1 MKRNLL
7 HSRMALIVVAV
18 LSLSAIITSCLDDD
32 YYFEQAKKY
41 YNKQWLKLIG
51 PIPVEHD
58 WSVAQQIN
66 ATFDLTQEAEGE
78 QLVCIYT
85 HHPLDKNCRL
95 LARTTI
101 NGTGEVK
108 FDMLKNHKDV
118 YVRVTN
124 THQEITFEGYFMLEG
139 TNLAVTPQ
147 TIATRLLSR
156 LINDERAWA
165 ENCTIELADARR
177 DGLNEY
183 RELNGS
189 IDEPV
194 DMMHLHYFEHN
205 KHTER
210 VCLNF
215 RDSIYPIIHDAND
228 QTAIFKESRDNR
240 AMATQGVEYVTQSP
254 TEIELTYIFG
264 ATGFYNSFGYFYWNP
279 NDPETYKNAHK
290 IVLMN
295 DARPQNNI
303 RYSLNGETSWDEA
316 TTFSRGSG
324 FSDLIVSGDENPY
337 DEVEGSD
344 PITPTHI
351 VGTKYKLVYY
361 GEDYAQEPTYTFPE
375 GTHIGFFIYNNYVKK
390 SDGQYAYDVT
400 DSPLDMSN
408 NDSYH
413 KNLVFSLPEYNADI
427 KEYYNYRIL
436 EEKKD
441 TVTGVNGIGEVSAVT
456 YNYKGHTILGFEDGI
471 DKDMNDIL
479 LMVDADVR
487 TDQGVIEDIE
497 EESFIIACEDLG
509 NTGDYD
515 FNDVVFKVS
524 HVGGSDKLN
533 IIPLASGGTLPV
545 ELHYK
550 DLNDSISN
558 ICTFRPNATES
569 DDDFHKLID
578 PNATMKENSFNPYKP
593 LNVRKGQDIIPG
605 DTITITV
612 PIDYTINKNQFIVE
626 VKKGYGTSLYIE
638 KGSIYIEENM
648 KDSAHNKAPQMMI
661 LPGNWNW
668 PTEGTLILDAYPDF
682 GGWTRNEE
690 ASAFW
695 YNNRETEYLVDYT
708 STEGEGEDTPGGGE
722 GGQEP
727 DEPDYTP
734 VDIPVTGINN
744 QQITLST
751 QKHATHYNEVIYI
764 PENYFSPQGSVITIV
779 AKQGVN
785 QTVSAGI
792 NNTYSL
798 GISDN
803 GTLVGSISANELR
816 NYVTNDT
823 VPLHFW
829 CDAANIASI
838 TIAPMDYLVYDDYEN
853 GQKYA
858 AWGNLENATPGSA
871 SYLEI
876 IENYEGTNNNVLHYH
891 NNKDLG
897 VGNAYLC
904 ELVYGNLDN
913 KITNGKTYM
922 LSLRIKGSAT
932 TGSFSGGFRTSDSQ
946 GTGQLDVSVTTEWQT
961 IEVPITCTGNG
972 TVRMLFDLG
981 RYAGD
986 IWFDDLQLE
995 ELGTETTILTQDN
1008 HSGLSSWGNNST
1020 LNNINLLT
1028 ITNTNKN
1035 QADEFWQSQIEFQT
1049 GLTFR
1054 KGENYVLKMKIK
1066 GTEQG
1071 TISSLLQNGDIPA
1084 SNRPTIDI
1092 TGNDWQIIEKT
1103 LEFQSDQVTE
1113 ANLLMFDIGY
1123 YKGDLE
1129 IERIQLTLPGGSTSI
1144 VNRQEVNWTIRQSQE
1159 SPRVGNANPY
1169 LQIYNPSSTGI
1180 GDVQFRYRA
1189 ANNFVKEQFY
1199 KLTLRIKG
1207 DNNGSIQTFLQRIVG
1222 EGNNAKYDDA
1232 SEQKTITVS
1241 NGDYQTV
1248 TVYFKTKDMDMNG
1261 AKYLLFSIGTYV
1273 GNIYIDDLK
1282 LSTFTK

>member
-108 FDMLKNHKDV
+108 FDMLKGHKDV

-156 LINDERAWA
+156 LINDSRVWA
-165 ENCTIELADARR
+165 ENCTIELADAHR

-189 IDEPV
+189 IDDSV
-194 DMMHLHYFEHN
+194 DMMHMHYFENNQHY
-205 KHTER
+205 ER

-215 RDSIYPIIHDAND
+215 IDDIYPIIHDANN
-228 QTAIFKESRDNR
+228 QTAIFQEQTDNR
-240 AMATQGVEYVTQSP
+240 AKATQGVEYITIGD
-254 TEIELTYIFG
+254 TEIALTYVFG
-264 ATGFYNSFGYFYWNP
+264 ATGFYNSFGYFYW
-279 NDPETYKNAHK
+279 DPSKGETYQDAHK
-290 IVLMN
+290 IILIN

-361 GEDYAQEPTYTFPE
+361 GKNYDQEPTYTFPE

-441 TVTGVNGIGEVSAVT
+441 TITGMQGIGEISAVT
-456 YNYKGHTILGFEDGI
+456 YSYKGHTILGFEDGI

-479 LMVDADVR
+479 LLVDADVR

-524 HVGGSDKLN
+524 HVGGSNELKVT
-533 IIPLASGGTLPV
+533 PLASGGTLPV
-545 ELHYK
+545 ILKYRINE
-550 DLNDSISN
+550 NEIVN
-558 ICTFRPNATES
+558 ICTFKPNGSNT
-569 DDDFHKLID
+569 DLDFHNLID
-578 PNATMKENSFNPYKP
+578 PDANMDKSSYNPFKP
-593 LNVRKGQDIIPG
+593 LNVRKGE
-605 DTITITV
+605 TITV
-612 PIDYTINKNQFIVE
+612 GETIIIPVDPDFSINKNDFIVQ
-626 VKKGYGTSLYIE
+626 VRKDHDTSVFIE
-638 KGSIYIEENM
+638 PGSIYIDENM

-668 PTEGTLILDAYPDF
+668 PTEGTLILKAYPDF
-682 GGWTRNEE
+682 SGWTREE
-690 ASAFW
+690 EESAFW
-695 YNNRETEYLVDYT
+695 YNNRVAEHLVDYT
-708 STEGEGEDTPGGGE
+708 STEGENGGGTGGGE
-722 GGQEP
+722 IGTPPEP
-727 DEPDYTP
+727 DS
-734 VDIPVTGINN
+734 VLVNIPVTGFNN
-744 QQITLST
+744 QQTTLSP

-764 PENYFSPQGSVITIV
+764 PESYFSPQGSVITIV
-779 AKQGVN
+779 AKPGVN

-816 NYVTNDT
+816 NYVVNST

-829 CDAANIASI
+829 CEAKNIEHIEI
-838 TIAPMDYLVYDDYEN
+838 TTYVAPAIPEGYIIYDDYEYN
-853 GQKYA
+853 QKYA
-858 AWGNLENATPGSA
+858 AWGNLVNSTTGSA
-871 SYLEI
+871 SYHEI
-876 IENYEGTNNNVLHYH
+876 IDYEGSKVLHYH
-891 NNKDLG
+891 NDTDLG
-897 VGNAYLC
+897 QGQAYKC
-904 ELVYGNLDN
+904 EIVYTGLDG
-913 KITNGKTYM
+913 KITNGKTYL
-922 LSLRIKGSAT
+922 LSMRIKGSNN
-932 TGSFSGGFRTSDSQ
+932 GSFSGGFRTTDSQ

-961 IEVPITCTGNG
+961 VMIPITCTGDG
-972 TVRMLFDLG
+972 TVRLLFDLG
-981 RYAGD
+981 RYATD
-986 IWFDDLQLE
+986 LYFDDLKLK
-995 ELGTETTILTQDN
+995 ELGSTEREILTDDY
-1008 HSGLSSWGNNST
+1008 SGANNKFGTWGNNSVC
-1020 LNNINLLT
+1020 NRISLLT
-1028 ITNTNKN
+1028 ITNPKN
-1035 QADEFWQSQIEFQT
+1035 NTTSNFWDAQLRFRPNITFETGKTYQLSAKVRGTVNGNIRAFLQRSSDYKDASERPGFNISNSWQQIKHSFTCYSDVENAD
-1049 GLTFR
+1049 L
-1054 KGENYVLKMKIK
+1054 V
-1066 GTEQG
+1066 
-1071 TISSLLQNGDIPA
+1071 
-1084 SNRPTIDI
+1084 
-1092 TGNDWQIIEKT
+1092 
-1103 LEFQSDQVTE
+1103 
-1113 ANLLMFDIGY
+1113 MFDLGDY
-1123 YKGDLE
+1123 TGDLYFE
-1129 IERIQLTLPGGSTSI
+1129 EVILTLP
-1144 VNRQEVNWTIRQSQE
+1144 NQE
-1159 SPRVGNANPY
+1159 SIILNSPNSTYDAWGSDSSPRILSSEAVVK
-1169 LQIYNPSSTGI
+1169 LYNPSPIEKDAQIRYDLSGI
-1180 GDVQFRYRA
+1180 T
-1189 ANNFVKEQFY
+1189 ANNCY
-1199 KLTLRIKG
+1199 KLEMEVRG
-1207 DNNGSIQTFLQRIVG
+1207 DNNGSLQVFMQEFKDEKFNNISETNVINVTNG
-1222 EGNNAKYDDA
+1222 E
-1232 SEQKTITVS
+1232 T
-1241 NGDYQTV
+1241 QTV
-1248 TVYFKTKDMDMNG
+1248 TLYFLTIDSDLYGSN
-1261 AKYLLFSIGTYV
+1261 YLLFNFNNYT
-1273 GNIYIDDLK
+1273 GNIFFDNLRLTILE
-1282 LSTFTK
+1282 

>member
-7 HSRMALIVVAV
+7 HSRMALIVVAF
-18 LSLSAIITSCLDDD
+18 LSVSAIITSCLDDD

-66 ATFDLTQEAEGE
+66 ATFDIAQEAEGE
-78 QLVCIYT
+78 QTVRIYT
-85 HHPLDKNCRL
+85 HHPLDERCRL
-95 LARTTI
+95 LARTTV

-108 FDMLKNHKDV
+108 FDMLKGHKDV

-124 THQEITFEGYFMLEG
+124 AHQEITFEGYFMLEG
-139 TNLAVTPQ
+139 TKLAVTPQ
-147 TIATRLLSR
+147 TIATRLQSR
-156 LINDERAWA
+156 LINDERVWA
-165 ENCTIELADARR
+165 ENCTIEVPDAHRN
-177 DGLNEY
+177 GLNEY
-183 RELNGS
+183 CELKDSAYNTT
-189 IDEPV
+189 V
-194 DMMHLHYFEHN
+194 DMGHLHYFEHN

-210 VCLNF
+210 VRLNF
-215 RDSIYPIIHDAND
+215 RDSIYPIIHDANGH
-228 QTAIFKESRDNR
+228 TAIFQESRDNR
-240 AMATQGVEYVTQSP
+240 AKATQGVEYVTQSP
-254 TEIELTYIFG
+254 TDIELTYIFG

-279 NDPETYKNAHK
+279 SEGETYKDAHK

-295 DARPQNNI
+295 DARPQNNLRI
-303 RYSLNGETSWDEA
+303 NRDNATDWDHAET
-316 TTFSRGSG
+316 FGNGSG
-324 FSDLIVSGDENPY
+324 LGNLISHGTTQWNPNPSDSAKATGIKPLYI
-337 DEVEGSD
+337 
-344 PITPTHI
+344 H
-351 VGTKYKLVYY
+351 GTKYKLVYY
-361 GEDYAQEPTYTFPE
+361 GKNYDQEPTYTFPE
-375 GTHIGFFIYNNYVKK
+375 GTHIGFFIYNNYVRKNN
-390 SDGQYAYDVT
+390 GQYAYDVT
-400 DSPLDMSN
+400 ESPLASSY
-408 NDSYH
+408 NDYH
-413 KNLVFSLPEYNADI
+413 KTLVYSLPDYNKDI
-427 KEYYNYRIL
+427 NEFYDYRRL
-436 EEKKD
+436 DQKKD
-441 TVTGVNGIGEVSAVT
+441 TITGVNGIGEVSAVT

-479 LMVDADVR
+479 LLVDADVR

-524 HVGGSDKLN
+524 HVGGSNELKVT
-533 IIPLASGGTLPV
+533 PLASGGTLPV
-545 ELHYK
+545 ILKYQKNKNE
-550 DLNDSISN
+550 IVN
-558 ICTFRPNATES
+558 ICTFKPNGSNT
-569 DDDFHKLID
+569 DLDFHNLID
-578 PNATMKENSFNPYKP
+578 PDANMDKSSYNPFKP
-593 LNVRKGQDIIPG
+593 LNVRKGE
-605 DTITITV
+605 TITV
-612 PIDYTINKNQFIVE
+612 GETIIIPVDPDFSINKNDFIVQ
-626 VKKGYGTSLYIE
+626 VRKDHDTSVFIE

-682 GGWTRNEE
+682 SGWTRNEE

-695 YNNRETEYLVDYT
+695 YNKRNAEHLVDYT
-708 STEGEGEDTPGGGE
+708 STEGENGGGTGGGE
-722 GGQEP
+722 IVTPQEP
-727 DEPDYTP
+727 KYDP

-744 QQITLST
+744 QQTTLTT

-764 PENYFSPQGSVITIV
+764 PESYFSTQGSIITIV
-779 AKQGVN
+779 AEQGVN

-792 NNTYSL
+792 SNTYSL

-803 GTLVGSISANELR
+803 GTLVGSISANDLR
-816 NYVTNDT
+816 NYATNGT

-858 AWGNLENATPGSA
+858 AWGNLENSTTGSA
-871 SYLEI
+871 SYHEI
-876 IENYEGTNNNVLHYH
+876 IDYEGSKVLHYH
-891 NNKDLG
+891 NDTDLG
-897 VGNAYLC
+897 QGQAYLC
-904 ELVYGNLDN
+904 EIVYTGLDG

-922 LSLRIKGSAT
+922 LSMRIKGSNY
-932 TGSFSGGFRTSDSQ
+932 GSFSGGFRTSDSQ

-961 IEVPITCTGNG
+961 IEVPITCTGDG
-972 TVRMLFDLG
+972 TVRMLFDMG

-1020 LNNINLLT
+1020 RNNINLLT

-1035 QADEFWQSQIEFQT
+1035 QANEYWQSQIEFQT

-1071 TISSLLQNGDIPA
+1071 TISSLLQNGNINA
-1084 SNRPTIDI
+1084 SDRQYIDI

-1103 LEFQSDQVTE
+1103 LEFKSNEVTE
-1113 ANLLMFDIGY
+1113 ANLLMFDIGN

-1129 IERIQLTLPGGSTSI
+1129 IERIQLTLPDGSTSI
-1144 VNRQEVNWTIRQSQE
+1144 VNRQGVNWTIRQSQE

-1222 EGNNAKYDDA
+1222 EGNNAKYTDA

-1261 AKYLLFSIGTYV
+1261 AEYLLFSIGTYV